1 MISDKQEITILP
13 IYFMFKE
20 AKTILSG
27 NIKQE
32 VKESLK
38 TLDIALR
45 RNFKAYESSGRVKE
59 PLAKIIRTGID
70 SIAEL
75 DFFTTAVYDELE
87 ALKLYSDKIK
97 EQNDQLRE
105 RNYELKLENQ
115 SLKF

>member
-1 MISDKQEITILP
+1 MISDKPNLTTLP
-13 IYFMFKE
+13 IYLMFKDV
-20 AKTILSG
+20 KTVLSG
-27 NIKQE
+27 NVRQE
-32 VKESLK
+32 VKESLR

-45 RNFKAYESSGRVKE
+45 KNFKAYESSGRVKE

-75 DFFTTAVYDELE
+75 DFFTTAVYDELD
-87 ALKLYSDKIK
+87 AIKSYSDKLK

>member
-1 MISDKQEITILP
+1 MISDKQEITVLP

-20 AKTILSG
+20 AKTVLSG
-27 NIKQE
+27 NIRQE

-38 TLDIALR
+38 TYDIALR
-45 RNFKAYESSGRVKE
+45 VIFKKYEEAGRVKE
-59 PLAKIIRTGID
+59 PLAKILRQGID
-70 SIAEL
+70 GVAEL

-87 ALKLYSDKIK
+87 ALKLYSDRLK
-97 EQNDQLRE
+97 EQNEQLRE